1 LKIHGANRLT
11 RNYKNNKNINTRN
24 KKSRFFSRKTR
35 FFFTSK
41 NRGIRAAPQTNLK
54 KN

>member
-11 RNYKNNKNINTRN
+11 FNYKDNKNINTRN
-24 KKSRFFSRKTR
+24 KKMRFFSRKTR
-35 FFFTSK
+35 FFFISK
-41 NRGIRAAPQTNLK
+41 NRGIQAAPPTNLK